1 MSSRLLLYL
10 PKSIINQGWV
20 IFNKVLVLFQSQ
32 SSNAMSKFI
41 LQCVLSDDTKN
52 NQFLSTEMLSLSAV
66 NILQHLFSL
75 SRVKNSSNEQ
85 TMISHLKQTT
95 QPITSQLTSDCV
107 IISESEQLRAWKS
120 SKIYM

>member
-1 MSSRLLLYL
+1 MPSRLLLYL

-32 SSNAMSKFI
+32 SNNTMSKFI

-52 NQFLSTEMLSLSAV
+52 IQFLSTEMLSLSAV

-85 TMISHLKQTT
+85 TMISRLKQTT
-95 QPITSQLTSDCV
+95 QPITSQLTSDYV

>member
-1 MSSRLLLYL
+1 MPSRLLLYL

-52 NQFLSTEMLSLSAV
+52 IQFLSTEMLSLSAV

-95 QPITSQLTSDCV
+95 QPITSQLTSDYV

>member
-1 MSSRLLLYL
+1 
-10 PKSIINQGWV
+10 
-20 IFNKVLVLFQSQ
+20 
-32 SSNAMSKFI
+32 MSKFI

-85 TMISHLKQTT
+85 IMISHLKQTT

>member
-1 MSSRLLLYL
+1 
-10 PKSIINQGWV
+10 
-20 IFNKVLVLFQSQ
+20 
-32 SSNAMSKFI
+32 MSKFI

-52 NQFLSTEMLSLSAV
+52 IQFLSTEMLSLSAV

-85 TMISHLKQTT
+85 TMISRLKQTT
-95 QPITSQLTSDCV
+95 QPITSQLTSDYV

>member
-1 MSSRLLLYL
+1 MPSRLLLYL

-52 NQFLSTEMLSLSAV
+52 IQFLSTEMLSLSAV

-85 TMISHLKQTT
+85 TMISRLKQTT
-95 QPITSQLTSDCV
+95 QPITSQLTSDYV

>member
-1 MSSRLLLYL
+1 MPSRLLLYL

-32 SSNAMSKFI
+32 SSNTMSKFI

-52 NQFLSTEMLSLSAV
+52 IQFLSTEMLSLSAV

-85 TMISHLKQTT
+85 TMISRLKQTT
-95 QPITSQLTSDCV
+95 QPITSQLTSDYV